1 MGTRGYHSYR
11 GRNGGGG
18 KTVWVIVLVLVLLAA
33 VAFLLAQQYV
43 VFDEDGKARLTL
55 FSTQKENPKNPIDPE
70 DVVIER
76 EDPEDNPQKPDQPE
90 DPGEPEKPVRLK
102 LDELHAREIE
112 YGSLWWSLENTLR
125 PDDEAIVIEVKRAGG
140 GITYGTEVKTPS
152 GATVERGVT
161 RDNLIALLKS
171 GHYTVARV
179 CCFADPAFA
188 RAHSDAALT
197 KSNGKLWYDAG
208 DRVWLDPGNADAQ
221 AYLTALCRELA
232 DLGFNEILLDEFCY
246 PATGDLAAIDLPEE
260 LDKTAT
266 LTAFAAELRKVLPE
280 DVALSVVL
288 RGNMGE
294 PGGESGLTA
303 ELLGSFDRIY
313 ADSDK
318 TISALRTV
326 LPSDFDTEGGLAVL
340 TSKKPKTGGYVVLP

>member
-33 VAFLLAQQYV
+33 VAFLLAQRYV

-55 FSTQKENPKNPIDPE
+55 FSTQKDTPKNPIAPE

-76 EDPEDNPQKPDQPE
+76 EDPEDDPQKPDQPE
-90 DPGEPEKPVRLK
+90 DPREPDKPVRLK

-171 GHYTVARV
+171 GHYTVARLN
-179 CCFADPAFA
+179 FLSDPTFA
-188 RAHSDAALT
+188 RAHPDAALT
-197 KSNGKLWYDAG
+197 TASGKLWYDAAG
-208 DRVWLDPGNADAQ
+208 RVWLDPGNEEVR
-221 AYLTALCRELA
+221 AYLIALCRECA
-232 DLGFNEILLDEFCY
+232 DLGFNEILLDGFCY
-246 PATGDLAAIDLPEE
+246 PATGDLSAIAFPEK
-260 LDKTAT
+260 LNQTAV
-266 LTAFAAELRKVLPE
+266 LTDFADALREALPE
-280 DVALSVVL
+280 DVAVSITL
-288 RGNMGE
+288 RGDMGE
-294 PGGESGLTA
+294 LGGDSGLTA
-303 ELLGSFDRIY
+303 ELLGVFDRIY
-313 ADSDK
+313 VAGEVDG
-318 TISALRTV
+318 TALRAA
-326 LPSDFDTEGGLAVL
+326 LPTDFDNVGGLVIM
-340 TSKKPKTGGYVVLP
+340 TTYKPQKGGYVVLP